1 MNKQLALRNR
11 VQLSQTISPSLLPAR
26 NSKHKIDSC
35 SICDNH
41 PGRIG
46 YREIVKIARRVVNR
60 ILGMFEQY
68 HSSKE
73 TTGRNV
79 SSISRCQRTIQQW
92 RRQAGLSRC
101 EVILYPNQVTSPRV
115 MSRQLDNGAMVSSP
129 LEDVEPF
136 LDREDLAKNMSHIIG
151 GSSLVN
157 FDPHNRTC
165 NNVLNQGL
173 QEVSTSQSTDDKIV
187 ISRSSGIYEDIYR
200 SGVCI
205 WFTGLSGSGKTTTAI
220 YLVDCFRKIGRRV
233 TLLDGDVV
241 RDNLS
246 RGLGFS
252 KQDRDVNILRIGYV
266 ASEIVRHGGIC
277 ICAAISPYILT
288 RREVRDLV
296 GKDHFVEVFV
306 DTPVEICEKRDT
318 KGLYKKARL
327 GELKGFTGIDDP
339 YEPPLDP
346 ELKLDTTAITVEEN
360 CRQIMEHIMRRNLA
374 GF

>member
-1 MNKQLALRNR
+1 
-11 VQLSQTISPSLLPAR
+11 
-26 NSKHKIDSC
+26 
-35 SICDNH
+35 
-41 PGRIG
+41 
-46 YREIVKIARRVVNR
+46 
-60 ILGMFEQY
+60 
-68 HSSKE
+68 
-73 TTGRNV
+73 
-79 SSISRCQRTIQQW
+79 
-92 RRQAGLSRC
+92 
-101 EVILYPNQVTSPRV
+101 

-165 NNVLNQGL
+165 NNALNQGL
-173 QEVSTSQSTDDKIV
+173 QEVSPSQSTDDKIV

-220 YLVDCFRKIGRRV
+220 HLVDCFRKTGRRV